1 LIASFIDGKEA
12 FFMRGVSLFDN
23 ELFWALV
30 LIIGFP
36 VATVALGEIIMRLR
50 RRGRPAA
57 SPLALVRNLVLPT
70 LALLLFLLQVLG
82 QDRTASSVRL
92 VETLFW
98 FFVINAVL
106 SALNVLLFA
115 GAREGTWQ
123 SRMPKLFIDLVRLII
138 VLILAAIMLSTVWNL
153 DLGHLIAALGV
164 GSIVL
169 GLALQDPL
177 GSLFSGL
184 VLLFERPLKVGD
196 WIQLGESNGR
206 VVETNWRAV
215 HLLTRSKDLIII
227 PNSVLAKGSFINFS
241 RPAALHRETISI
253 QFSRNDPPSKVM
265 RVLAEAVQRTPR
277 TIEHPDQAI
286 VLSTYSTSGMTYDV
300 KVYMGSYEYK
310 DEVREGFQALVWYAA
325 RRHGLTMPYP
335 IQTMKEFEAEER
347 APLPPSALAAFRRFD
362 LGRGD
367 GSKVPVSRQAVQ
379 YFAKGEQIIAEGD
392 VLPGIYLVLKGRASM
407 TVQVAGSG
415 KVEIAQV
422 GEGEFFGERTAFASR
437 VSDTTATALE
447 DLELLVIDAETLQ
460 SLVAG
465 SPPLSREIGSVME
478 ARRQAL
484 RGIRGAGTPETAG
497 KSDEWLQDTVGIKPP
512 KFVD

>member
-1 LIASFIDGKEA
+1 
-12 FFMRGVSLFDN
+12 MRGVSDN

-36 VATVALGEIIMRLR
+36 IATVALGEIIMRLR
-50 RRGRPAA
+50 RRGRPLA

-82 QDRTASSVRL
+82 QNRTASLVRL

-106 SALNVLLFA
+106 SALNVLVFA
-115 GAREGTWQ
+115 DAREGTWQ
-123 SRMPKLFIDLVRLII
+123 SRMPKLFIDLVRAII
-138 VLILAAIMLSTVWNL
+138 VLILGAIMLSTVWNL

-177 GSLFSGL
+177 GNLFSGL

-196 WIQLGESNGR
+196 WIQLGDSNGR
-206 VVETNWRAV
+206 VVEINWRAI
-215 HLLTRSKDLIII
+215 HLLTRSRDLIII
-227 PNSVLAKGSFINFS
+227 PNSMLAKGSFINFS

-265 RVLAEAVQRTPR
+265 RALAEAVQRTPHI
-277 TIEHPDQAI
+277 IEHPNQAI
-286 VLSTYSTSGMTYDV
+286 VLSTYSTSGITYEV

-310 DEVREGFQALVWYAA
+310 DEVREGFQALVWYAS
-325 RRHGLTMPYP
+325 RRHGLTMHYP
-335 IQTMKEFEAEER
+335 MQTMKEFEAEER
-347 APLPPSALAAFRRFD
+347 APLPPSALTAFRRFD

-367 GSKVPVSRQAVQ
+367 GKVPVSRQAVQ
-379 YFAKGEQIIAEGD
+379 YFGKGEQIIAEGD
-392 VLPGIYLVLKGRASM
+392 VLPGIYLVLKGRVSL
-407 TVQVAGSG
+407 TVQVAGRG
-415 KVEIAQV
+415 KVEVAQV

-437 VSDTTATALE
+437 VSDTTTTALE

-460 SLVAG
+460 SLVART
-465 SPPLSREIGSVME
+465 PQLSREIGSVME

-484 RGIRGAGTPETAG
+484 RGIRGARTPETAG
-497 KSDEWLQDTVGIKPP
+497 KSEEWLQDTVGTRPP